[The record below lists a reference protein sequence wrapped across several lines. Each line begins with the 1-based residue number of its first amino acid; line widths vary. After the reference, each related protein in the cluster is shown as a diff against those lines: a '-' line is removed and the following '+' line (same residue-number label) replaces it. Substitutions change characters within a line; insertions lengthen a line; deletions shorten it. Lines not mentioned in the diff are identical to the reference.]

1 MSAPAT
7 RWRSPLLSGAMP
19 SAKRH
24 GSETGYHY
32 ASPTSALATIAP
44 VCHHLLLSCSDNAC
58 GARNDPAI
66 ALCAMPHH
74 QTHVGRTQGIPL
86 SATSVWEPLCGR
98 MREHGRV
105 MLTYLHVTLVVT
117 DITRPHASW
126 SRRVRGA
133 RAATTTTA
141 VAGRVPVV
149 GRVPSGPLGG
159 RTGTAGP
166 ADCDSTFMSH
176 ILAQRAGS
184 SVAAKIKM
192 ASRLRV
198 ISSAILHD
206 RRVPERCWRIRAHP
220 YEPSEVPST
229 HRHAG
234 RRPKTY

>member
-1 MSAPAT
+1 MRPVIT
-7 RWRSPLLSGAMP
+7 P
-19 SAKRH
+19 
-24 GSETGYHY
+24 

-66 ALCAMPHH
+66 ALCAMPRH
-74 QTHVGRTQGIPL
+74 QTHAGGTQGIPL

-98 MREHGRV
+98 VREHGRV
-105 MLTYLHVTLVVT
+105 MLTYLC
-117 DITRPHASW
+117 HARCHRRHATSW

-166 ADCDSTFMSH
+166 ADCDSTFMTH
-176 ILAQRAGS
+176 LLAQRASRGMS
-184 SVAAKIKM
+184 PMLSATLSIADHDGMRGFPCRAA
-192 ASRLRV
+192 SQPHQHP
-198 ISSAILHD
+198 LHTMLVMLLN
-206 RRVPERCWRIRAHP
+206 RYPIVC
-220 YEPSEVPST
+220 T
-229 HRHAG
+229 
-234 RRPKTY
+234 